1 MGQGDR
7 HLRVAVGTWHPW
19 SVVTVLDNG
28 AISAKGVAVDVFE
41 TILQKMNYSHS
52 YIQGA
57 EGGEWG
63 RQLLNGSWTGMIR
76 MTMDGAVDAI
86 LGPVGA
92 TWARNQVVDFSTTL
106 YFDSNGIFLPKPIA
120 EKDLSNFLK
129 PLSVETWIAL
139 AVVLGISIIV
149 GLIFNHILSE
159 PVEDNM
165 GHQQKRLTFRPDWI
179 ISNLLGEATLVLPTT
194 ETGRVLLMAWLIAA
208 FILDSAYLCVLTS
221 ILAVPKVTIHVD
233 SLEDL
238 VSYKKIPWALERGT
252 GLHQLAQ
259 QATTG
264 VYKQVFDGKSDMVYR
279 CYEAKERI
287 KTERIAVLCQVLSMR
302 KAINDDFTA
311 TGQCNYYIA
320 RRPIFSVSLAYAFRK
335 RSKVIKEFD
344 KWLTMLI
351 ESGLVLKSVQDSTA
365 NATNCMTSLKRRE
378 QATPILGFMDLAGM
392 FLLWIGGLLVS
403 MLVMAAEII
412 IFRFKLFGSK

>member
-76 MTMDGAVDAI
+76 MTMDG
-86 LGPVGA
+86 
-92 TWARNQVVDFSTTL
+92 
-106 YFDSNGIFLPKPIA
+106 
-120 EKDLSNFLK
+120 
-129 PLSVETWIAL
+129 TWIAL